1 MKTNDVRESA
11 FQRRAKG
18 TGTVYKLS
26 GKRAKPWVASVTTG
40 RNINTG
46 KQIQTIQGYF
56 STREDAIDCLTLHML
71 KSKNIVP
78 DEIKDVPNLEHK
90 YVNFIYSLIDQ
101 KIVPADVREIK
112 DSSLINS
119 MFMVKVAQEGINIK
133 FEKAIALSTDVP
145 TVEEIWYRL
154 LDTDLKHLTN
164 RSMANYRV
172 SFNNIKKLHNKKIN
186 TIAYDDLQSIFDDL
200 MQKGTG
206 HSKMNNIKIVLNY
219 IFRYAMKYDWIEKNY
234 VQFVDFNETL
244 KVEDKKPKE
253 AFDKD
258 TLRLIY
264 SHSDNDLICMSLL
277 VMSWTGMRPSEFLD
291 IKKENIHLEERYMIG
306 GIKTKNGINRIIPI
320 HECIVPY
327 IKKIMNNDS
336 EYLLSIKGRKV
347 SYNKFLHYF
356 DSLKIKIKID
366 DKYTPHCGRHT
377 FATICDESKLNEF
390 LVKKIA
396 GHSARDLTKD
406 VYTHVTAER
415 LINEINK
422 LPSIK
427 EYLYN
432 IC

>member
-26 GKRAKPWVASVTTG
+26 GKRSKPWVASVTTG

-46 KQIQTIQGYF
+46 KQIQTVQGYF

-101 KIVPADVREIK
+101 NIVSADVREIK

-133 FEKAIALSTDVP
+133 SEKAIALSTDVP

-172 SFNNIKKLHNKKIN
+172 SFNNIKKLHNRKIN

-200 MQKGTG
+200 MKKGTG
-206 HSKMNNIKIVLNY
+206 HSKMNNMKIVLNY

-234 VQFVDFNETL
+234 VQFIDFNETL
-244 KVEDKKPKE
+244 KEEDKKPKE

-264 SHSDNDLICMSLL
+264 SHSENDLICMSLL
-277 VMSWTGMRPSEFLD
+277 VMSWTGMRPSEFLG
-291 IKKENIHLEERYMIG
+291 IRKENIHLEERYMIG

-320 HECIVPY
+320 HECIIPY
-327 IKKIMNNDS
+327 IKELMKNDS
-336 EYLLSIKGRKV
+336 KYLFSIKGRKV
-347 SYNKFLHYF
+347 SYENYLYHFNFLKKN
-356 DSLKIKIKID
+356 LRIN

-377 FATICDESKLNEF
+377 FATVCDESELNEF

-406 VYTHVTAER
+406 VYTHVTTER
-415 LINEINK
+415 LIKEIDL
-422 LPSIK
+422 LPSIA
-427 EYLYN
+427 EY
-432 IC
+432 IAE

>member
-1 MKTNDVRESA
+1 MKTSNVRESA

-26 GKRAKPWVASVTTG
+26 GKRSKPWVASVTTG

-46 KQIQTIQGYF
+46 KQIQTVQGYF

-101 KIVPADVREIK
+101 NIVPADVREIK

-133 FEKAIALSTDVP
+133 SEKAIALSIDVP

-164 RSMANYRV
+164 RSMVNYKA
-172 SFNNIKKLHNKKIN
+172 SYNNIKKLHNRKIN
-186 TIAYDDLQSIFDDL
+186 TIAYDDLQSIFDEL
-200 MQKGTG
+200 MKKGTG
-206 HSKMNNIKIVLNY
+206 HSKMNNMKIVLNY

-234 VQFVDFNETL
+234 VQFIDFNETL
-244 KVEDKKPKE
+244 KEEDKKPKE
-253 AFDKD
+253 AFDKN

-264 SHSDNDLICMSLL
+264 SHAENDLICMSLL
-277 VMSWTGMRPSEFLD
+277 VMSWTGMRPSEFLG
-291 IKKENIHLEERYMIG
+291 IRKENIHLEERYMIG

-320 HECIVPY
+320 HECIIPY
-327 IKKIMNNDS
+327 MKELMNNDS
-336 EYLLSIKGRKV
+336 KYLFSIKGKKV
-347 SYNKFLHYF
+347 VYGKYLYHF
-356 DSLKIKIKID
+356 DLLKKNLNID

-377 FATICDESKLNEF
+377 FATVCDESKLNEF

-406 VYTHVTAER
+406 VYTHVTTER
-415 LINEINK
+415 LIKEIDL
-422 LPSIK
+422 LPSIA
-427 EYLYN
+427 EYVAE
-432 IC
+432 